1 MDRLAQ
7 VTGADWVIKLDT
19 DTVLLTLDFLNPE
32 YDYIGSNANHEP
44 KFYSRGWCATFK
56 PQVVHEVALL
66 V

>member
-7 VTGADWVIKLDT
+7 ETGADWVIKLDT

-32 YDYIGSNANHEP
+32 YDYIGSNASHEH

-56 PQVVHEVALL
+56 PQAVHEVALL